1 MSVLEVPF
9 KPQPDPDIALT
20 LQQLVGATRQIAVTT
35 LTAAV
40 ISRATGRLSVHEILG
55 IYSDFY
61 FSMYPDTNSQAYLK
75 WAELRAEHL
84 ESIH

>member
-9 KPQPDPDIALT
+9 KPQTDPDISLI
-20 LQQLVGATRQIAVTT
+20 LQQLVGATRQTAVTT

-40 ISRATGRLSVHEILG
+40 ISRATGRLSVHEILE
-55 IYSDFY
+55 IYNDFY
-61 FSMYPDTNSQAYLK
+61 FSMYPDEESAAYLK

-84 ESIH
+84 GTTH